1 MGVQDFLK
9 SGNGRLDQQLLFTAE
24 IDKMTDILRQ
34 TMLISGNRRENDAE
48 HSWHIA
54 AMAMLLTEYA
64 AEPVDIGRVVRM
76 CIVHD
81 LVEIEAGDTFAYD
94 VQGNIGKAERERIA
108 ADKVFGK
115 LPEDQG
121 SMIRGLWEE
130 FNAMETPDAKY
141 AACIDRIQPF
151 LHNVLTDGHTW
162 QNGRVSRVSVEKRI
176 AVVREFMPEVYRWM
190 ESTIELALEKGW
202 LSP

>member
-130 FNAMETPDAKY
+130 FDAMETPDAKY

-162 QNGRVSRVSVEKRI
+162 QNGRVSRASVEKRI
-176 AVVREFMPEVYRWM
+176 AVVRKFMPEVYRWM

-202 LSP
+202 LNP

>member
-81 LVEIEAGDTFAYD
+81 LVEIEAGDTFDYD

-130 FNAMETPDAKY
+130 FDAMETPDAKY

-162 QNGRVSRVSVEKRI
+162 QNGRVSRASVEKRI

>member
-130 FNAMETPDAKY
+130 FDAMETPDAKY